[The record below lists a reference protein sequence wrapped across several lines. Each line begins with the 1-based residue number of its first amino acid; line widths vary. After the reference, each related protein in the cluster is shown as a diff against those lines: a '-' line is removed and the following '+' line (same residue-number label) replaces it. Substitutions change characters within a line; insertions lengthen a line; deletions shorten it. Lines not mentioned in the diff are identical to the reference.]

1 MCITW
6 PLQLLVSLVL
16 VLISQENLNEPDSSS
31 SSSSSSCGSWTCF
44 VSCPCECQSQ
54 RSSFITS
61 ERSISDR
68 LTELLCLQSVE
79 LFLQSVLSV
88 TACLFCRI
96 KTRWNNSALS
106 LFDLIKDRPEVFMI
120 HSLFSIILTAFQLC
134 SRVSE
139 VAKACLVPVR
149 PPEDGRYQTYLLL
162 STWRVHVLIK
172 IFESNGLYDN
182 HFNHNKMSH

>member
-16 VLISQENLNEPDSSS
+16 ILISQENLNEPD
-31 SSSSSSCGSWTCF
+31 SSSSCGSWTCF
-44 VSCPCECQSQ
+44 VSCPCECQSH

-96 KTRWNNSALS
+96 KTLWNNSALS

-120 HSLFSIILTAFQLC
+120 HSLFSIILTAFQLR

-139 VAKACLVPVR
+139 VAKTCLVPVR